1 MILTERLRLIPLTH
15 DQLQKYLLADHSLED
30 DLQLNQINLT
40 IAPELKEAIEQ
51 VFLPNTAKPEKN
63 YLFCTIWT
71 IILRSANKMVADLCI
86 VDEPNEHGEIEIG
99 YGTYAAEQGKGYM
112 TEAVG
117 GIIQRAQQQP
127 AVKAI
132 VAGTDKT
139 NIASYSVLQKNGFA
153 QSGETETGFTWRL
166 AINTINIHHD

>member
-1 MILTERLRLIPLTH
+1 MIQTERLRLHPLTH
-15 DQLQKYLLADHSLED
+15 DLLQKYLRADHSLEEA
-30 DLQLNQINLT
+30 LQVAPIELVIS
-40 IAPELKEAIEQ
+40 PELKEAIEQ
-51 VFLPNTAKPEKN
+51 AFLPNTANPEKN
-63 YLFCTIWT
+63 YLFCTLWT
-71 IILRSANKMVADLCI
+71 IILKAENRMVADLCI

-117 GIIQRAQQQP
+117 GIIQWAQQQP
-127 AVKAI
+127 AVKTI

-139 NIASYSVLQKNGFA
+139 NIASYTILQKNGFV

-166 AINTINIHHD
+166 EIN

>member
-1 MILTERLRLIPLTH
+1 MIQTERLRLIPLTH

-30 DLQLNQINLT
+30 DLQLDHIALT

-51 VFLPNTAKPEKN
+51 VFLPNTANPQKN
-63 YLFCTIWT
+63 YLFCTVWT
-71 IILRSANKMVADLCI
+71 IVLRSTNKMVADLCI

-117 GIIQRAQQQP
+117 GIIQWAQQQ
-127 AVKAI
+127 ASVKAI

-139 NIASYSVLQKNGFA
+139 NIASYTILQKNDFIR
-153 QSGETETGFTWRL
+153 SGETETGFTWRREL
-166 AINTINIHHD
+166 H

>member
-1 MILTERLRLIPLTH
+1 MIQTERLRLIPLTH

-30 DLQLNQINLT
+30 DLQLDYIDLT

-51 VFLPNTAKPEKN
+51 VFLPNTANPQKN
-63 YLFCTIWT
+63 YLFCTLWT
-71 IILRSANKMVADLCI
+71 IVLRSANKMVADLCI
-86 VDEPNEHGEIEIG
+86 VDEPNELGEIEIG

-117 GIIQRAQQQP
+117 GLIQWARQQ
-127 AVKAI
+127 ASVKAI

-139 NIASYSVLQKNGFA
+139 NIASYTILQKNGFIR
-153 QSGETETGFTWRL
+153 SGETETGFTWRL
-166 AINTINIHHD
+166 ELN

>member
-1 MILTERLRLIPLTH
+1 MIQTERLRLIPLTH
-15 DQLQKYLLADHSLED
+15 EQLQKYLLADHSLED
-30 DLQLNQINLT
+30 ELQLEHIDLV

-51 VFLPNTAKPEKN
+51 VFLPNTANPEKN
-63 YLFCTIWT
+63 YLFCTLWT

-86 VDEPNEHGEIEIG
+86 VDEPNENGEIEIG

-117 GIIQRAQQQP
+117 GLIQWVQQLP
-127 AVKAI
+127 SVKAI

-139 NIASYSVLQKNGFA
+139 NIASYTILRKNGFIR
-153 QSGETETGFTWRL
+153 SGETETGFTWRMGL
-166 AINTINIHHD
+166 H

>member
-1 MILTERLRLIPLTH
+1 MIQTERLRLIPLTH
-15 DQLQKYLLADHSLED
+15 EQLQKYLLADHSLED
-30 DLQLNQINLT
+30 ELQLEHIDLV

-51 VFLPNTAKPEKN
+51 VFLPNTANPEKN
-63 YLFCTIWT
+63 YLFCTLWT

-86 VDEPNEHGEIEIG
+86 VDEPNENGEIEIG

-117 GIIQRAQQQP
+117 GLIQWVQQLP
-127 AVKAI
+127 SVKAI

-139 NIASYSVLQKNGFA
+139 NIASYTILRKNGFIR
-153 QSGETETGFTWRL
+153 SGETETGFTWRMEL
-166 AINTINIHHD
+166 H